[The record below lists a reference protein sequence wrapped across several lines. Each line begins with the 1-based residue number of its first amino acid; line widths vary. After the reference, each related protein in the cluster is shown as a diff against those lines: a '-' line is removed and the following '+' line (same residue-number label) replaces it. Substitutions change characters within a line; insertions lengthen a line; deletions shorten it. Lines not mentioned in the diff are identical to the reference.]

1 MRSSRFPVV
10 IVPIGRQHRQTVG
23 VVAGGRAHDALGEA
37 LQSLVQLIVGVGLA
51 ETYQCIGVAARRI
64 GDVLVEVAHDLVS
77 HIFDAGSAAAQRSDA
92 GAELFQVR
100 V

>member
-1 MRSSRFPVV
+1 MHWRCRPKN
-10 IVPIGRQHRQTVG
+10 R
-23 VVAGGRAHDALGEA
+23 
-37 LQSLVQLIVGVGLA
+37 
-51 ETYQCIGVAARRI
+51 
-64 GDVLVEVAHDLVS
+64 DVLVEVAHDLVS